1 MITTPTSEEP
11 ASGEPKSATEEVID
25 LTLLLRDK
33 LNEGFN
39 LLRELSLKL
48 KAIHRDQKT
57 SARELNSVRS
67 TLRSLQGLKL

>member
-1 MITTPTSEEP
+1 MITHPTSEGP
-11 ASGEPKSATEEVID
+11 PTGEPKSATEEVID

-33 LNEGFN
+33 LTEGFN

-48 KAIHRDQKT
+48 KAINRDQKT